1 MEFEKWRAICA
12 SVGDVDG
19 VGGVGAKGSIFVW
32 MACERGWRARVGGIA
47 GVLT

>member
-19 VGGVGAKGSIFVW
+19 MGGVLPWVARVACLCGWHASVGGMLAWAV
-32 MACERGWRARVGGIA
+32 
-47 GVLT
+47 